1 MLLGQPFHPT
11 PPPRG
16 LPLPSTPPPRG
27 QPVHPSAPL
36 RRQPTFAR
44 LLLAGSSHPLRP
56 SPRVEEGSVFLPAG
70 RSGEDAGLPALPV
83 GWADG
88 LPHQGTPK
96 PRPSLTAPISQPRST
111 ENEGHLERSRQ
122 GNAYFPPDSV
132 NREYVKES
140 PRTSI
145 CPWKGT
151 ASYYTVV
158 VDGKENPDAAWYY
171 PAPKDAAANIKDH
184 VAFWKGVTVE

>member
-1 MLLGQPFHPT
+1 MRAIWNDHVIAE
-11 PPPRG
+11 
-16 LPLPSTPPPRG
+16 SD
-27 QPVHPSAPL
+27 H
-36 RRQPTFAR
+36 
-44 LLLAGSSHPLRP
+44 
-56 SPRVEEGSVFLPAG
+56 VEEV
-70 RSGEDAGLPALPV
+70 E
-83 GWADG
+83 
-88 LPHQGTPK
+88 
-96 PRPSLTAPISQPRST
+96 
-111 ENEGHLERSRQ
+111 

-171 PAPKDAAANIKDH
+171 PEPKDAAANIKDH